1 MTDLSPAAAKAFNAA
16 WAETGIINTTLT
28 NFDQQTH
35 INNALGAPPDFTGT
49 HGAHCWRWSSD
60 DDPSLS
66 INAEVTP
73 PNPTV
78 AEEFGVP
85 GVISA
90 TNFSNFANAEA
101 FQAAVAAT
109 QTDDFEE
116 RKALYEQ
123 IMLIFADQ
131 VPVWYSGHTATAFG
145 TTPEVVGL
153 IGWHLPS
160 GELGAG
166 IPNVEGR
173 YHEVSLEPAG

>member
-1 MTDLSPAAAKAFNAA
+1 MAAMTVVEQV
-16 WAETGIINTTLT
+16 WTETGLVNVTLT

-35 INNALGAPPDFTGT
+35 INNALGAPPDFAGT

-73 PNPTV
+73 ANPET
-78 AEEFGVP
+78 AIAFGVE
-85 GVISA
+85 GVVSP
-90 TNFSNFANAEA
+90 TNFSNWANADA
-101 FQAAVAAT
+101 FAASVAAT
-109 QTDDFEE
+109 QTDNFDE
-116 RKALYEQ
+116 RFALYEE
-123 IMLIFADQ
+123 IMLLMAEE

-145 TTPEVVGL
+145 TAPDVVGL
-153 IGWHLPS
+153 IGWHLPD

-166 IPNVEGR
+166 IPAVEGR